1 MRFASIGSRD
11 GSRPLRS
18 SDRRQVNGSAGFT
31 LLETLTALTILAISM
46 VALFDAHTRG
56 LRAAGTANDYGE
68 ARQFAQALLSDT
80 VTGWNG
86 ALVTRRGREGRYEW
100 AIEVALAGDAW
111 AEINSKGN
119 WRLHHVRVMVA
130 WDRDRS
136 VVLNTLKLGAVK

>member
-1 MRFASIGSRD
+1 MPATAVSA
-11 GSRPLRS
+11 RS
-18 SDRRQVNGSAGFT
+18 VG
-31 LLETLTALTILAISM
+31 ALVGGES
-46 VALFDAHTRG
+46 VG
-56 LRAAGTANDYGE
+56 LRAGGTATDYGE
-68 ARQFAQALLSDT
+68 EREFEQARVGDNGA
-80 VTGWNG
+80 GWNG